1 MVHVCT
7 WRVTIFITS
16 TYTGTFVTIGVE
28 FIWIS
33 LNLALSTKLQSWGD
47 QISYDFDLNDTH
59 SVYGDIC
66 CNFAFNYRWINT
78 SWKESFMSFSLSL
91 SQYLPVLTVDLAMYE
106 TQSLSRL
113 LQWKL
118 DFKNSPYFVLV
129 KITHWKS
136 YKTLWFLTKRT
147 FNLPLIILSRG

>member
-1 MVHVCT
+1 M
-7 WRVTIFITS
+7 
-16 TYTGTFVTIGVE
+16 
-28 FIWIS
+28 
-33 LNLALSTKLQSWGD
+33 STKLQSWGD

-113 LQWKL
+113 LQCK
-118 DFKNSPYFVLV
+118 F
-129 KITHWKS
+129 
-136 YKTLWFLTKRT
+136 
-147 FNLPLIILSRG
+147 